1 MCPQRRV
8 SLDDGLKGARG
19 YIIIRGGRNVD
30 RRQSRITSGVRI
42 RYEPLL
48 TSLFFA
54 ASMNSARLFD
64 TNGSRGKRWR
74 EFPRQSRE
82 EERLDPSRS
91 NGTCD
96 LIVVREIE
104 VAARPSYHF
113 CLFSRSYLSLLFLIS
128 TFIRKISIPRS

>member
-8 SLDDGLKGARG
+8 SLADGLKGARG